1 MAEIDPSVC
10 PVCGEQ
16 NACGLSQ
23 GKSEC
28 WCFGA
33 EIEQAALARVPSE
46 KKNRTCLCARCA
58 AATTAPDERA

>member
-46 KKNRTCLCARCA
+46 KPVCARA
-58 AATTAPDERA
+58 ARQRRPRPTSARKSP